1 MKAVKNIIFDLGGV
15 LLDIDFE
22 RSQKAFANLGI
33 YNFKEMVTP
42 FHGNELFN
50 SLETGLDADA
60 FYDEFRRL
68 TSTQHSNTTIEE
80 AWSALLVNFR
90 KASIE
95 QLLHL
100 KERYHTFLLSNTK
113 EIHVQR
119 FQHMFRSSFEGKELD
134 DCFEAAYYSNR
145 IKIRKP
151 APEAWLYIMDKHA
164 LLPAET
170 LFIDDG
176 AANIEAAKQ
185 LGMQAIHLLPGMYIE
200 ELEW

>member
-1 MKAVKNIIFDLGGV
+1 MKEVKNIIFDLGGV
-15 LLDIDFE
+15 LLNIDFE
-22 RSQKAFANLGI
+22 RSQQAFATLGI
-33 YNFKEMVTP
+33 HNFKEMVTP

-60 FYDEFRRL
+60 FYDEFRKL
-68 TSTQHSNTTIEE
+68 TSTQHSNETIEA
-80 AWSALLVNFR
+80 AWSALLVSFR
-90 KASIE
+90 KESIQ
-95 QLLHL
+95 QLLKL
-100 KERYHTFLLSNTK
+100 KERYQTFLLSNTN

-119 FQHMFRSSFEGKELD
+119 FQHMFRSTFEGKELD
-134 DCFEAAYYSNR
+134 ACFDAAYYSNR

-151 APEAWLYIMDKHA
+151 APKAWLHIISNHS
-164 LLPAET
+164 LLPEET

-185 LGMQAIHLLPGMYIE
+185 LGLQTIHLLPGMYIE